1 MFVQI
6 VFWRLHEHSPNGKT
20 READASEMKRRF
32 EALVGVMRTERRG
45 VDYEI

>member
-6 VFWRLHEHSPNGKT
+6 AFWRLHEHSPNGKT
-20 READASEMKRRF
+20 READASEVKRRF

-45 VDYEI
+45 VDYEM